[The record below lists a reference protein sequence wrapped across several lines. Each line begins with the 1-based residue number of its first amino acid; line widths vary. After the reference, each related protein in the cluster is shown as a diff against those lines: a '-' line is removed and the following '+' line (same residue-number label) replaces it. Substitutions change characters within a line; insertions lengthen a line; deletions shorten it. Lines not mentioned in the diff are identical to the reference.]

1 MDVLMDST
9 QVTAN
14 QSVVSRREKD
24 IHQSCHDEMWR
35 ENSLCAPTIHCT
47 RQPLNHVFMKLE
59 HDTADVRC
67 GPIAVP
73 KIATLESQRDKFCHV
88 RRKASLTRNA
98 PGVWPNQRLKA

>member
-59 HDTADVRC
+59 HDTADVR
-67 GPIAVP
+67 ARYP
-73 KIATLESQRDKFCHV
+73 KLSIEGGESD
-88 RRKASLTRNA
+88 
-98 PGVWPNQRLKA
+98 